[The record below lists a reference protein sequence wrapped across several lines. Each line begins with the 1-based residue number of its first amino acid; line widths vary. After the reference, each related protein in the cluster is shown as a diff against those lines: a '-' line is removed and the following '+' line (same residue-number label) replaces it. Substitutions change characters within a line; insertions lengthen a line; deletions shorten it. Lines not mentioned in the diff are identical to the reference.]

1 MKKISLTKSLYAIC
15 LMAFV
20 AFLVR
25 AYAATYPGT
34 PSELTASI
42 SSIESMCKTKLGIG
56 IAELGLLAQ
65 AKRGSVFSESGLR
78 NEDRIDALDNLS
90 AQGYIKVFRRPA
102 GQETWIE
109 FIPTEKGQVIVDYLN
124 KEAK

>member
-1 MKKISLTKSLYAIC
+1 MKKSSLIKSLCAIC
-15 LMAFV
+15 LVVFV

-25 AYAATYPGT
+25 THAASNSSTS
-34 PSELTASI
+34 SELTTSI

-78 NEDRIDALDNLS
+78 NENRLHALDNLS
-90 AQGYIKVFRRPA
+90 EQGYIKVFRRPTD
-102 GQETWIE
+102 QETWIE
-109 FIPTEKGQVIVDYLN
+109 FMPTEKGQVIVDYLN